1 MGSYLRGMA
10 GFLIGF
16 ALVTLALQLTT
27 PLMTDPFISVSPPTL
42 AERLLRVLVAG
53 TIAMIAGAVT
63 AMIAGPAARP
73 AALALT
79 AVCAL
84 PAAVDLATRDAREL
98 SAVIALFV
106 VPPCSLLGAELT
118 ARHFRSSRSGLTTD
132 PPSSPCQ

>member
-118 ARHFRSSRSGLTTD
+118 ARHFQSSRSGLTTD